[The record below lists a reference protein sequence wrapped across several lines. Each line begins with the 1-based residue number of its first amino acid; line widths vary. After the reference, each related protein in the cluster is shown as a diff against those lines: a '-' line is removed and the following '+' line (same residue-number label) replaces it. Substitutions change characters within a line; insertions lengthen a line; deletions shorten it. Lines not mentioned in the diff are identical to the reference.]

1 MVDKRKSAINS
12 LGLRFPMASGGFESV
27 DGYGTNMSQCMDM
40 VAWIQV
46 KRGSLGM
53 EIPLKTRKKTSM
65 LLLLSHFIMSDSVR
79 HHRRQT
85 TRLSC
90 PWHSPGK
97 NAGVDCH
104 FLLQCMKVKS
114 ESEVAESC
122 LTLSNPVDCSLPGSS
137 VYGIFRSRVLKW
149 VVARALS
156 GF

>member
-65 LLLLSHFIMSDSVR
+65 LLLLSHFIMSESVQP
-79 HHRRQT
+79 HRISLKYQSRNSYT
-85 TRLSC
+85 NASTWDNLLS
-90 PWHSPGK
+90 
-97 NAGVDCH
+97 
-104 FLLQCMKVKS
+104 L
-114 ESEVAESC
+114 
-122 LTLSNPVDCSLPGSS
+122 
-137 VYGIFRSRVLKW
+137 
-149 VVARALS
+149 
-156 GF
+156 